1 MNGYADP
8 QYVAELPKFHLPF
21 LKGGTF
27 RAFELK
33 GDSMLPLE
41 PGTIVVG
48 EYVENFNDI
57 KSGETYVV
65 LSKDEGIV
73 YKRVTN
79 KIKENKRLML
89 ASDNKI
95 YETYSI
101 QAEDVLEVWK
111 AKAFISTS
119 FPTPSVEPSLEKLT
133 EMVEQLQK
141 TVIKLKT
148 ND

>member
-1 MNGYADP
+1 
-8 QYVAELPKFHLPF
+8 
-21 LKGGTF
+21 
-27 RAFELK
+27 
-33 GDSMLPLE
+33 
-41 PGTIVVG
+41 
-48 EYVENFNDI
+48 
-57 KSGETYVV
+57 
-65 LSKDEGIV
+65 
-73 YKRVTN
+73 
-79 KIKENKRLML
+79 ML